1 MLPDVRHKHLIVR
14 AEIQNPITN
23 PIEADAWMMDLIKN
37 IKMELFM
44 GPFSKYCNDEGNA
57 GLTSVAIITTS
68 HIAVHIW
75 DECSPALMQLDV
87 YSCSE
92 LVPNEIINNLSI
104 FQPSKIEYK
113 FLDRENNL
121 TVLE

>member
-14 AEIQNPITN
+14 AEIANPLVN
-23 PIEADAWMMDLIKN
+23 PDDANSWMMNLISN
-37 IKMELFM
+37 IGMELFM
-44 GPFSKYCNDEGNA
+44 GPYSKYCKEEGNA

-75 DECSPALMQLDV
+75 DECVPALMQLDV

-92 LVPNEIINNLSI
+92 LVPADIIEQLEI
-104 FQPSKIEYK
+104 FQPLNIQYK
-113 FLDRENNL
+113 FLDRENDL